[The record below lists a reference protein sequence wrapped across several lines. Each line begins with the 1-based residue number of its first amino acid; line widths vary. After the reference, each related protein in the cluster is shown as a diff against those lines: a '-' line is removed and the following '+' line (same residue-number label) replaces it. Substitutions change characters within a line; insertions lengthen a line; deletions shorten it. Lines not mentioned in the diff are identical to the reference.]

1 MSQDCIFC
9 KIVTKQIP
17 ATVVYE
23 DEQMMAFSDIHP
35 VAPVHIVVIP
45 KKHIASLID
54 TAKEDEALLGHI
66 MSKIPDI
73 ATEAGLAE
81 DGFRVVVNTREMGG
95 QTVNHLHWHILGGR
109 FMTWPPG

>member
-66 MSKIPDI
+66 MSKIPDL

-95 QTVNHLHWHILGGR
+95 QTVSHLHWHILGGR

>member
-9 KIVTKQIP
+9 KIFTKQIP

-95 QTVNHLHWHILGGR
+95 QTVSHLHWHILGGR

>member
-45 KKHIASLID
+45 KKHIES
-54 TAKEDEALLGHI
+54 
-66 MSKIPDI
+66 I
-73 ATEAGLAE
+73 ATLTEEDAAIAGKKLYAVQKVADLMGLSK
-81 DGFRVVVNTREMGG
+81 DGFRVVFNTGEKAG
-95 QTVNHLHWHILGGR
+95 QTVHHMHAHILGGKE
-109 FMTWPPG
+109 MAWPGV